1 MKNLVKYKDVVYNHI
16 DDDKPL
22 LGICLGLHM
31 LFSSSQESPDIK
43 GLDIFNGS
51 AKKFNLPPE
60 YKIPHMGWN
69 NLKFEKY
76 DEILKYIKE
85 DSYVYFVHSYYANS
99 SNKELVAYAEY
110 EKKIPSIVRKDN
122 VYGLQ
127 FHPEKSGEV
136 GQNILKAYKEL
147 IVKW

>member
-60 YKIPHMGWN
+60 YKILIWDG
-69 NLKFEKY
+69 
-76 DEILKYIKE
+76 IL
-85 DSYVYFVHSYYANS
+85 
-99 SNKELVAYAEY
+99 
-110 EKKIPSIVRKDN
+110 
-122 VYGLQ
+122 
-127 FHPEKSGEV
+127 
-136 GQNILKAYKEL
+136 
-147 IVKW
+147 